1 MLLLFLGLLLQWEL
15 DWLDGQTEEV
25 TENIPE
31 KEQARVYYELYENI
45 WKDLEYFPVPL
56 STKNPDAG
64 IRFEDSWMFER
75 SYGGSYGHEG
85 TDLMPDTNVSGVYPV
100 LSMTDGV
107 VEKIGWLEKGGYRIG
122 IRSVH
127 DVYFYYAH
135 LDSYARDFQPG
146 DAVRAGELLGLMGD
160 TGYGQEGTRGKFDV
174 HLHVGIY
181 VQTEQIPELA
191 VNPYWFLKFLE
202 ARKLSY
208 DY

>member
-107 VEKIGWLEKGGYRIG
+107 VEKIGWLEKGGYRCQG
-122 IRSVH
+122 LS
-127 DVYFYYAH
+127 
-135 LDSYARDFQPG
+135 ARRR
-146 DAVRAGELLGLMGD
+146 RAGRGAAGPYG
-160 TGYGQEGTRGKFDV
+160 GYGLRAGGHQ
-174 HLHVGIY
+174 
-181 VQTEQIPELA
+181 
-191 VNPYWFLKFLE
+191 
-202 ARKLSY
+202 RKV
-208 DY
+208 